1 MGLPIISDADQAKV
15 LKSYPVTPSAG
26 CDDEIAAVK
35 QKAQEL
41 ANAGDLEDAII
52 GISEFL
58 AAAQSAADSCK
69 ALYSKD
75 MFV

>member
-1 MGLPIISDADQAKV
+1 MTPAKRCDAQISTIIR
-15 LKSYPVTPSAG
+15 T
-26 CDDEIAAVK
+26 
-35 QKAQEL
+35 AQEL
-41 ANAGDLEDAII
+41 GDADDLEDAII